1 MANNNAM
8 DVDDEKVDDSLALSY
23 ETDQKKVLHV
33 SKAAKHQ
40 ANTRTK
46 HNNLM
51 SSNSNSQYVL
61 NKEHQPNTTC
71 GTTTQMEDN
80 NIINIQL
87 PYNPQAPTKP
97 DL

>member
-1 MANNNAM
+1 MVNNNAM
-8 DVDDEKVDDSLALSY
+8 DVNDEKVDDSLALSY
-23 ETDQKKVLHV
+23 ETDQEKALCV
-33 SKAAKHQ
+33 SKVAKHQ

-51 SSNSNSQYVL
+51 SSNSNPQHVL

-80 NIINIQL
+80 NVINIQL